1 MHFTKSLFVAAAC
14 VAAAVAQGL
23 LAFTQVPS
31 SVTPGERVTLG
42 WGGGNSESTVK
53 IDLYEGDYRDLQF
66 VRTITNAG
74 NNNQYVWTVPADL
87 PNRNDYSLQISR
99 GLDDNYSGP
108 FQLTGSNA
116 VSSASSSQSQT
127 PSASAST
134 SASDAVTTNGGV
146 VVVQSV
152 VASNTTAT
160 VSDNNATTTVAAI
173 GTGVGASGSAA
184 TGTAMSRNT
193 TMARPTLSSTS
204 SDSAATTEG
213 STSEPTGESS
223 TGGEEEAP
231 SSGAIAME
239 VASFASP
246 LALVVSAVAAIMFLA

>member
-1 MHFTKSLFVAAAC
+1 MHFIKSLFVTAAC
-14 VAAAVAQGL
+14 VAAAVAQL
-23 LAFTQVPS
+23 LAFTDVPA

-42 WGGGNSESTVK
+42 WGGGNSESSVK
-53 IDLYEGDYRDLQF
+53 IDLYQGDYRDLQF
-66 VRTITNAG
+66 VRTITNSG
-74 NNNQYVWTVPADL
+74 NNGQYVWTVPADL

-116 VSSASSSQSQT
+116 VSSVSPSQSQT
-127 PSASAST
+127 ASASASST
-134 SASDAVTTNGGV
+134 ASNAVTTNGGV

-152 VASNTTAT
+152 VASNITTT
-160 VSDNNATTTVAAI
+160 ISDNNATTTVPAI

-204 SDSAATTEG
+204 SESAATTEG
-213 STSEPTGESS
+213 STSEPTGDSS